1 MSKAQRIVTFVLW
14 SILVL
19 VMVGVIG
26 AGVWDQMR
34 GERSTLPIRWPAP
47 AFSLIDQNERTIT
60 DRDLRGHPYVAAFI
74 FTQCAGPC
82 PMMSS
87 KMAGLQKTIRNPAVK
102 LVSFSVDPERDT
114 PAVLKEY
121 AAKFGADPNRWHFL
135 TGPTASIY
143 AVAQGMK
150 VAARPA
156 DADNPI
162 LHATYFILVDG
173 NGQVREIYAGDHSE
187 PGTLERLAK
196 DADRLAGSRP

>member
-1 MSKAQRIVTFVLW
+1 MSKAQRIVTLVLW
-14 SILVL
+14 SVLVL
-19 VMVGVIG
+19 VLVGVIG
-26 AGVWDQMR
+26 AGVWSQMDA
-34 GERSTLPIRWPAP
+34 LPIRWDAP
-47 AFSLIDQNERTIT
+47 SFSLTDQNNKTIT

-87 KMAGLQKTIRNPAVK
+87 KMASLQKTIRNPSVK

-121 AAKFGADPNRWHFL
+121 ADKFGADPKRWHFL

-143 AVAQGMK
+143 AVAKGMR
-150 VAARPA
+150 VAAQPA
-156 DADNPI
+156 DADSPI

-173 NGQVREIYAGDHSE
+173 NGKVREIYHGDHSE
-187 PGTLERLAK
+187 PGMLERLSH
-196 DADRLAGSRP
+196 DADRLAGGIWGP